1 MTAVS
6 PMGLL
11 IVIALALVVIAV
23 PMLMIVAAMRGGPNL
38 PRIAAVAVYLVMAAT
53 TVAMMGWI
61 GALLSGGALTLTVPV
76 EPLQP
81 QVATGVKLDPAPLA
95 VISEGGFD
103 RVTVTAT
110 GFSFDT
116 RLTLAA
122 AWLIG
127 GLTILAVSVMLLRL
141 IKSLAAA
148 DPFRMGAKTLVASGW
163 IVLLGGTVA
172 TAVGDLGAAMAS
184 SDLFA
189 SAAVSFSG
197 GDAGPS
203 WPESASFGLTLPVWP
218 LGAAL
223 VLALLAAVFRHGEQL
238 RSDAEGLI

>member
-1 MTAVS
+1 MPAVS
-6 PMGLL
+6 PASLL
-11 IVIALALVVIAV
+11 IVIALVLGVIAV
-23 PMLMIVAAMRGGPNL
+23 PVLVIVAAMRGGPNL
-38 PRIAAVAVYLVMAAT
+38 PRIAAAAVYLVMAGT
-53 TVAMMGWI
+53 TLAMMGWI

-76 EPLQP
+76 EPLRP
-81 QVATGVKLDPAPLA
+81 QLPAGVKLDPTPLA

-103 RVTVTAT
+103 RVSVTAT

-127 GLTILAVSVMLLRL
+127 GLTVLAVSVMLLRL

-148 DPFRMGAKTLVASGW
+148 DPFSMGAKMLVASGW

-172 TAVGDLGAAMAS
+172 TAVGDIGVAMAS

-189 SAAVSFSG
+189 SAAVSSSG
-197 GDAGPS
+197 GGTGPS
-203 WPESASFGLTLPVWP
+203 WPESASFGLSLPTWP

-238 RSDAEGLI
+238 RRDAEGLI